1 MAENLIDLRRRIK
14 SVKNTQKSTRA
25 MKTVSASKMRR
36 SVSEL
41 NRTKP
46 VMVKIESLL
55 RRVGP
60 AVDIESHSLL
70 KKRDSGKTLIVAISA
85 DKGLCGA
92 FNSHLIDEAEI
103 LYRKHAEENG
113 ENPLLIIVGNK
124 GFNYFNK
131 RDYPIKKN
139 FKGVMSRLKYHH
151 ALDLSKYL
159 QDIFLDPEEDIKQI
173 EFIYTQYIS
182 ASKQEITVKQ
192 LFPIAGE
199 WEKAAEGVNNNEED
213 IEYIFEPSREEI
225 FEYLLPKYINSRVHQ
240 VLLQSA
246 ASEHVSRMVAM
257 ELATQNASEMIRGLT
272 LTMNKLRQASITK
285 ELLEIITATEALK
298 I

>member
-36 SVSEL
+36 SVGEL

-46 VMVKIESLL
+46 VMDKIESLL

-60 AVDIESHSLL
+60 AVDIESHPLL

-92 FNSHLIDEAEI
+92 FNSHLIEGTEA
-103 LYRKHAEENG
+103 LYRRHAQENDD
-113 ENPLLIIVGNK
+113 NPLLVTVGNK
-124 GFNYFNK
+124 VFNHFNK
-131 RDYPIKKN
+131 RNYEIKRN

-159 QDIFLDPEEDIKQI
+159 QDIFLDIEEDIKQI
-173 EFIYTQYIS
+173 EFIYTQYVS
-182 ASKQEITVKQ
+182 ASRQEITVKQ

-199 WEKAAEGVNNNEED
+199 WDRAEGGNNNNEED
-213 IEYIFEPSREEI
+213 IEYIFEPSREAI
-225 FEYLLPKYINSRVHQ
+225 FEFLLPKYINSCVHQ
-240 VLLQSA
+240 VMLQSA

-257 ELATQNASEMIRGLT
+257 ETATQNASDMIRGLT
-272 LTMNKLRQASITK
+272 LTLNKLRQATITK